1 MLPSFGQNHTHGYY
15 IKLLPEI
22 QCFRRNYQRNF
33 PEFFSWLP
41 PFFVG
46 GNGNAGK
53 REKIVRFFGKLQKS
67 ERLNRA
73 FL

>member
-22 QCFRRNYQRNF
+22 QCFRRNYQGNF
-33 PEFFSWLP
+33 SEFFFREP

-46 GNGNAGK
+46 GNGNVGK
-53 REKIVRFFGKLQKS
+53 RKKFARFFGKLQKS